1 MKIIVIPHNE
11 FNIGTQSFEEA
22 GIEIRIKK
30 EDSSAFKE
38 MVARACNVW
47 PDAPA
52 EIKEFHDILLH
63 GKPLQDYYSQNK
75 VVRIED
81 MSEADR
87 FRLNNAPAKAGLKK
101 QDKAKTEGE

>member
-1 MKIIVIPHNE
+1 MKIIVIPNL
-11 FNIGTQSFEEA
+11 NLVGEES
-22 GIEIRIKK
+22 ILDIRVL
-30 EDSSAFKE
+30 EDEVLAFKE

-101 QDKAKTEGE
+101 QDKAKLEGE

>member
-1 MKIIVIPHNE
+1 MDILVLHHIDYETDPDFPQEKSIDI
-11 FNIGTQSFEEA
+11 A
-22 GIEIRIKK
+22 IKK
-30 EDSSAFKE
+30 ESIAAFKE

-81 MSEADR
+81 LPEADR
-87 FRLNNAPAKAGLKK
+87 FRLNNAPAKAGIGKQKK
-101 QDKAKTEGE
+101 VEGE

>member
-1 MKIIVIPHNE
+1 MNIKVVPHLDLFDGRE
-11 FNIGTQSFEEA
+11 IAIDIAIGTSD
-22 GIEIRIKK
+22 I
-30 EDSSAFKE
+30 SAFKE

-81 MSEADR
+81 LPEADR